1 MVEFNHMVN
10 VLSQTQPGV
19 GGNLYN
25 LTGRKNTVFV
35 PLETLTSS
43 ARFAAEES
51 LFHAI
56 LSDTRRPLPGLV
68 FQLRLLYECNP
79 MAYVMEKAGGMATTG
94 KEAVLDVVPTDIHQR
109 APVILGSPD
118 DVLEFLEVSKQH
130 SAQ

>member
-1 MVEFNHMVN
+1 
-10 VLSQTQPGV
+10 
-19 GGNLYN
+19 
-25 LTGRKNTVFV
+25 
-35 PLETLTSS
+35 
-43 ARFAAEES
+43 
-51 LFHAI
+51 
-56 LSDTRRPLPGLV
+56 
-68 FQLRLLYECNP
+68 